1 MRSEGLGFQTVWVF
15 LLNINTLSHGS
26 EGFVIFM
33 YQKIKLNI
41 NTLSHGSEE
50 YLVVANSFDDCI
62 N

>member
-1 MRSEGLGFQTVWVF
+1 MLYISM
-15 LLNINTLSHGS
+15 LSHGG

>member
-1 MRSEGLGFQTVWVF
+1 MCSEGEITVF
-15 LLNINTLSHGS
+15 NSKNKLQYNMLSHGS